1 MRRFQQVDVFS
12 PEPLRGNPVAVVIDG
27 DDLSTEQMER
37 FTRWTNLSEATFLL
51 PPTDPAAD
59 YRVRI
64 FTAAGELPF
73 AGHPTLGSCH
83 AWLRAGGQPRRRQ
96 LIMQECEAGLIPVR
110 RDDDQLAFRAPPL
123 RRSGPV
129 APAHLDDIARTLG
142 IGTADIVDSQWVDN
156 GPGWVAVLLA
166 SAAAVLAITPALV
179 QGVGGRVDI
188 GIVGP
193 CPPGSSCAYEVR
205 AIFSGDRGE
214 LIEDPVTGSLNA
226 SLAQWLIGSG
236 LFEPPYV
243 ASQGEPRQVRKEAA
257 LSAARRVP
265 RTGLVRA
272 DRSGRAR
279 EWSRSTEGARQISSS
294 VCQPVLG
301 RTPRPGG
308 HRRRAR
314 RPMTDI
320 PTTTL
325 QPSGVAGQALYRRF
339 RAQTFSEIVGQ
350 DAVVQTLRNAV
361 RLGRVGHGFL
371 FVGPRGTGK
380 TSMARIMAKAVNCTD
395 LRDGEPCDACPSC
408 VAIREGRALDVI
420 ELDAAS
426 NNKVDDMR
434 ELVPRVYTGAAD
446 LARKVF
452 IIDEV
457 QRIKEGWDV
466 LLKTLE
472 EPPEG
477 VHFIFCTTDPSQ
489 IRPAVVSRLQRF
501 TFRPLSVPDIEG
513 KLTRIL
519 EAERRTVEPEAI
531 ALVARMAGGGMRDA
545 ESMLDQVLASADDP
559 ISAASIGDLLGL
571 ADVEL
576 VDGFIDALTA
586 GDVLAGIAVLDGL
599 ETEGR
604 DLVAFS
610 EQLVTR
616 LRVLLVER
624 MSRKSAADRAA
635 VRPLARAARRL
646 TGIDASRSGLG
657 GYRWQLELCLLAAA
671 DDSDARVAPPTART
685 TAGQPA
691 EPTSVGI
698 PAAASPEPAER
709 PATPSDD
716 QPAPI
721 VEPSAE
727 PPAAAEVTPSP
738 TAAAG
743 TRSPAAAAAG
753 GAEGDIAA
761 IREAWPSIVASIGSN
776 PANRPLVTTCRPVEY
791 RDGLL
796 VLGFPEDQAFMR
808 DIAERK
814 RSILERGI
822 ASVVGRSVAVRCV
835 VTNLELVEPV
845 ESGEGDLVSQARRI
859 FDGELA
865 EVEDID

>member
-1 MRRFQQVDVFS
+1 
-12 PEPLRGNPVAVVIDG
+12 
-27 DDLSTEQMER
+27 
-37 FTRWTNLSEATFLL
+37 
-51 PPTDPAAD
+51 
-59 YRVRI
+59 
-64 FTAAGELPF
+64 
-73 AGHPTLGSCH
+73 
-83 AWLRAGGQPRRRQ
+83 
-96 LIMQECEAGLIPVR
+96 
-110 RDDDQLAFRAPPL
+110 
-123 RRSGPV
+123 
-129 APAHLDDIARTLG
+129 
-142 IGTADIVDSQWVDN
+142 
-156 GPGWVAVLLA
+156 
-166 SAAAVLAITPALV
+166 
-179 QGVGGRVDI
+179 
-188 GIVGP
+188 
-193 CPPGSSCAYEVR
+193 
-205 AIFSGDRGE
+205 
-214 LIEDPVTGSLNA
+214 
-226 SLAQWLIGSG
+226 
-236 LFEPPYV
+236 
-243 ASQGEPRQVRKEAA
+243 
-257 LSAARRVP
+257 
-265 RTGLVRA
+265 
-272 DRSGRAR
+272 
-279 EWSRSTEGARQISSS
+279 
-294 VCQPVLG
+294 
-301 RTPRPGG
+301 
-308 HRRRAR
+308 
-314 RPMTDI
+314 
-320 PTTTL
+320 
-325 QPSGVAGQALYRRF
+325 
-339 RAQTFSEIVGQ
+339 
-350 DAVVQTLRNAV
+350 
-361 RLGRVGHGFL
+361 
-371 FVGPRGTGK
+371 
-380 TSMARIMAKAVNCTD
+380 
-395 LRDGEPCDACPSC
+395 

-477 VHFIFCTTDPSQ
+477 VLFIFCTTDPSQ

-519 EAERRTVEPEAI
+519 EAERRNVEPGAI

-545 ESMLDQVLASADDP
+545 ESMLDQVLVSADDP

-571 ADVEL
+571 ADAEL
-576 VDGFIDALTA
+576 VDGFIDALTQ
-586 GDVLAGIAVLDGL
+586 GDVLAGIAILDGL

-624 MSRKSAADRAA
+624 MSRKSTADRAA

-671 DDSDARVAPPTART
+671 DDPDARVAPPTAPAR
-685 TAGQPA
+685 ADQPA
-691 EPTSVGI
+691 EPASVGT
-698 PAAASPEPAER
+698 PAAAPPSGSPSSRAHEPTEPARRKEPAGPDDPAEPTPAASPEPAER

-727 PPAAAEVTPSP
+727 TPAAATVTRNPAAAEVT
-738 TAAAG
+738 G
-743 TRSPAAAAAG
+743 SPAAAVAG
-753 GAEGDIAA
+753 GADGDIAA

-776 PANRPLVTTCRPVEY
+776 PANRPLVTTCRPVEI
-791 RDGLL
+791 RDGFL

-814 RSILERGI
+814 RSTLERGI